1 MRVLVADRLSES
13 SLDEM
18 RTLGVEV
25 SYEPDL
31 EASELPGRLAGINVL
46 VVRGTEVSKAAF
58 EAGSA
63 LNLVIRAG
71 AGVKNIDVPT
81 ASERG
86 IYVANCPGKN
96 ASAVAELTFALIGS
110 LDRRIPDGVASLRA
124 GRWEKN
130 EYARAAGLRGRSL
143 GILGLGHI
151 GRAVLKIAHAY
162 ELSCFACSRS
172 LTAAKAA
179 ELGVTRVSTPGELAK
194 VSDIF
199 SVHLDLT
206 ERTRGIVDR
215 KVLSQLKQGA
225 FFINTARH
233 ELVDYDALQELI
245 PQKSL
250 RVGLD
255 VLPNE
260 PTTRSST
267 YRHPILETGLVY
279 AVPHIGASTD
289 EAQIAIANE
298 TVRILRSF
306 LTKGEVPNV
315 VNIAESSWSRYQLV
329 VRHVDQVGALANV
342 LAVLKRHGINVQ
354 ELDNTVFEGA
364 RAACAK
370 IRLSSRP
377 SDACLSEIMAFSGEV
392 LHVDLVTLPNLIA
405 SVMSGYSFKI
415 LRP

>member
-25 SYEPDL
+25 SYEPHL
-31 EASELPGRLAGINVL
+31 EAAELPARLPGINVL
-46 VVRGTEVSKAAF
+46 IVRGTEVNKAAF
-58 EAGSA
+58 DAGSA

-71 AGVKNIDVPT
+71 AGVRNIDVAT

-130 EYARAAGLRGRSL
+130 EYARAVGLRGRSI
-143 GILGLGHI
+143 GILGLGHV
-151 GRAVLKIAHAY
+151 GRAVLRIAQAY
-162 ELSCFACSRS
+162 ELSCYAWSRS
-172 LTAAKAA
+172 LTSAKAA
-179 ELGVTRVSTPGELAK
+179 ELGVTRVASPAELAK
-194 VSDIF
+194 VSDILT
-199 SVHLDLT
+199 VHLDLT

-215 KVLSQLKQGA
+215 NVLSQLKPGS
-225 FFINTARH
+225 FFVNTARQ
-233 ELVDYDALQELI
+233 ELVDYDALQELVA
-245 PQKSL
+245 QKNL

-260 PTTRSST
+260 PNTRNAS
-267 YRHPILETGLVY
+267 YRHPLLEAGLVY

-315 VNIAESSWSRYQLV
+315 VNIAESTYSRYQLV

-392 LHVDLVTLPNLIA
+392 LHVDLVTLPNLA
-405 SVMSGYSFKI
+405 
-415 LRP
+415 

>member
-1 MRVLVADRLSES
+1 MRVLVADRLSQS

-25 SYEPDL
+25 SYEPEL
-31 EASELPGRLAGINVL
+31 SPAELPGRLAGINVL
-46 VVRGTEVSKAAF
+46 VVRGTEVTKACF
-58 EAGSA
+58 DAGSA

-71 AGVKNIDVPT
+71 AGVKNIDVAT

-96 ASAVAELTFALIGS
+96 ASAVAELTFTLIGC
-110 LDRRIPDGVASLRA
+110 LDRRVPDGVASLRA

-130 EYARAAGLRGRSL
+130 EFARAAGLRGRSL
-143 GILGLGHI
+143 GILGLGHV
-151 GRAVLKIAHAY
+151 GRAVLKIAQAY
-162 ELSCFACSRS
+162 ELSCFAWSRS
-172 LTAAKAA
+172 LTAARAA
-179 ELGVTRVSTPGELAK
+179 ELGVTRVTSPLELAK

-199 SVHLDLT
+199 SVHLELT

-215 KVLSQLKQGA
+215 AVLSQLRPGA
-225 FFINTARH
+225 FFVNTARDG
-233 ELVDYDALQELI
+233 LVDYDALSELI
-245 PQKSL
+245 AEKNL

-255 VLPNE
+255 VLPGE
-260 PTTRSST
+260 PETRSAN
-267 YRHPILETGLVY
+267 YRHPILDSALVY
-279 AVPHIGASTD
+279 ALPHIGASTD
-289 EAQIAIANE
+289 QAQIAIANE

-370 IRLSSRP
+370 IRLLSRP

-392 LHVDLVTLPNLIA
+392 LHVDLVTLPNLA
-405 SVMSGYSFKI
+405 
-415 LRP
+415 

>member
-130 EYARAAGLRGRSL
+130 EFARAAGLRGRSL

-151 GRAVLKIAHAY
+151 GRAVVKIAHAY
-162 ELSCFACSRS
+162 ELSCFAWSRS

-179 ELGVTRVSTPGELAK
+179 ELGVTRISTPGELAK

-206 ERTRGIVDR
+206 DRTRGIVDR
-215 KVLSQLKQGA
+215 KVLSQLKPGA
-225 FFINTARH
+225 FFVNTARH

-245 PQKSL
+245 PQKNL

-255 VLPNE
+255 VLPDE

-377 SDACLSEIMAFSGEV
+377 SDGCLSEIMAFSGEV
-392 LHVDLVTLPNLIA
+392 LHVDLVTLPNLA
-405 SVMSGYSFKI
+405 
-415 LRP
+415 

>member
-1 MRVLVADRLSES
+1 MRVLVADRLSQS

-25 SYEPDL
+25 SYEPEL
-31 EASELPGRLAGINVL
+31 EAAELPARLPGINVL
-46 VVRGTEVSKAAF
+46 VVRGTEVNKAAF
-58 EAGSA
+58 DAGSA

-130 EYARAAGLRGRSL
+130 EFARAAGLKGRSL
-143 GILGLGHI
+143 GLLGLGHI
-151 GRAVLKIAHAY
+151 GRAVLKIAQAY
-162 ELSCFACSRS
+162 ELNCFAWSRS

-179 ELGVTRVSTPGELAK
+179 DLGVTRVNSPGELAK

-206 ERTRGIVDR
+206 ERTRGIVDK
-215 KVLSQLKQGA
+215 KVLSQLRPGA
-225 FFINTARH
+225 LFINTARD

-245 PQKSL
+245 PQKNL

-260 PTTRSST
+260 PQTRNST
-267 YRHPILETGLVY
+267 YRHPILEAGLVY

-377 SDACLSEIMAFSGEV
+377 SDGCLSEIMAFSGEV
-392 LHVDLVTLPNLIA
+392 LHVDLVTLPNLA
-405 SVMSGYSFKI
+405 
-415 LRP
+415 

>member
-392 LHVDLVTLPNLIA
+392 LHVDLVTLPNLA
-405 SVMSGYSFKI
+405 
-415 LRP
+415 

>member
-25 SYEPDL
+25 SYEPEL
-31 EASELPGRLAGINVL
+31 EAGDLPQRLAGINVL

-58 EAGSA
+58 DGGSA

-71 AGVKNIDVPT
+71 AGVKNIDVAT

-96 ASAVAELTFALIGS
+96 ASAVAELTFTLIGC
-110 LDRRIPDGVASLRA
+110 LDRRVPDGVASLRA

-130 EYARAAGLRGRSL
+130 EFARAAGLRGRAF
-143 GILGLGHI
+143 GILGLGHV
-151 GRAVLKIAHAY
+151 GRAVLKIAQAY
-162 ELSCFACSRS
+162 ELECFACSRS

-179 ELGVTRVSTPGELAK
+179 ELGVTRVASPAELAK
-194 VSDIF
+194 VSDIL
-199 SVHLDLT
+199 SVHLELT

-215 KVLSQLKQGA
+215 KVLSQLKPGS
-225 FFINTARH
+225 FFVNTARD
-233 ELVDYDALQELI
+233 ELVDYDALLELI
-245 PQKSL
+245 PQKGL

-255 VLPNE
+255 VLPGE
-260 PTTRSST
+260 PETRSAT
-267 YRHPILETGLVY
+267 YRHAILESGLVY

-315 VNIAESSWSRYQLV
+315 VNIAESSYSRYQLV

-342 LAVLKRHGINVQ
+342 LGVLKRHGINVQ

-392 LHVDLVTLPNLIA
+392 LHVDLVTLPNLA
-405 SVMSGYSFKI
+405 
-415 LRP
+415 

>member
-1 MRVLVADRLSES
+1 
-13 SLDEM
+13 M

-25 SYEPDL
+25 SYEPEL
-31 EASELPGRLAGINVL
+31 EAAELPGRLAGINVL
-46 VVRGTEVSKAAF
+46 VVRGTEVNKAAF
-58 EAGSA
+58 DAGSA

-130 EYARAAGLRGRSL
+130 EFARAAGLRGRSL

-151 GRAVLKIAHAY
+151 GRAVLKIAQAY
-162 ELSCFACSRS
+162 ELNCFAWSRS
-172 LTAAKAA
+172 LTSAKAA
-179 ELGVTRVSTPGELAK
+179 ELGVTRVASPAELAK

-206 ERTRGIVDR
+206 ERTRGIVDK
-215 KVLSQLKQGA
+215 KVLSQLRPGA
-225 FFINTARH
+225 FFVNTARD

-245 PQKSL
+245 GPKNL

-260 PTTRSST
+260 PQVRNST
-267 YRHPILETGLVY
+267 YRHPILDTGLVY

-377 SDACLSEIMAFSGEV
+377 SDGCLSEIMAFSGEV
-392 LHVDLVTLPNLIA
+392 LHVDLVTLPNLA
-405 SVMSGYSFKI
+405 
-415 LRP
+415 

>member
-1 MRVLVADRLSES
+1 MRVLVADRLSEN

-18 RTLGVEV
+18 RSLGVEV
-25 SYEPDL
+25 SYEPELKAADL
-31 EASELPGRLAGINVL
+31 PARLPGVNVL
-46 VVRGTEVSKAAF
+46 VVRGTQVNKEAF
-58 EAGSA
+58 DAGSA

-71 AGVKNIDVPT
+71 AGVKNIDVAT

-86 IYVANCPGKN
+86 IYVAACPGKN
-96 ASAVAELTFALIGS
+96 ASAVAELTFTLIGC
-110 LDRRIPDGVASLRA
+110 LDRRVPDGVASLRA
-124 GRWEKN
+124 GKWEKD
-130 EYARAAGLRGRSL
+130 EFARAGGLRGRSL
-143 GILGLGHI
+143 GILGLGHV
-151 GRAVLKIAHAY
+151 GRAVLKIAQAY
-162 ELSCFACSRS
+162 ELECYAWSRS

-179 ELGVTRVSTPGELAK
+179 ELGVRRVASPAELAK

-199 SVHLDLT
+199 TVHLELS

-225 FFINTARH
+225 FFVNTARDG
-233 ELVDYDALQELI
+233 LVDYDALLELI
-245 PQKSL
+245 PQKNL

-255 VLPNE
+255 VMPNE
-260 PTTRSST
+260 PDTRHST
-267 YRHPILETGLVY
+267 YRHPIIETGLVY

-289 EAQIAIANE
+289 EAQIAISNE

-342 LAVLKRHGINVQ
+342 LGVLKRHGINVQ

-392 LHVDLVTLPNLIA
+392 LHVDLVTLPNLA
-405 SVMSGYSFKI
+405 
-415 LRP
+415 

>member
-25 SYEPDL
+25 SYEPEL
-31 EASELPGRLAGINVL
+31 VASELPGRLSGVNVL
-46 VVRGTEVSKAAF
+46 VVRGTAVSKDAF
-58 EAGSA
+58 DAGSA

-71 AGVKNIDVPT
+71 AGVKNIDVAT

-96 ASAVAELTFALIGS
+96 ASAVAELTFTLIGC
-110 LDRRIPDGVASLRA
+110 LDRRVPDAVASLRA

-130 EYARAAGLRGRSL
+130 EFARAIGLRGRSL
-143 GILGLGHI
+143 GILGLGHV
-151 GRAVLKIAHAY
+151 GRAEAKIAQAY
-162 ELSCFACSRS
+162 GMPCFAWSRS
-172 LTAAKAA
+172 LTSAKAA
-179 ELGVTRVSTPGELAK
+179 ELGVTRVASPIELAK
-194 VSDIF
+194 VADIF
-199 SVHLDLT
+199 SVHLELT

-215 KVLSQLKQGA
+215 KVLSQLKPGA
-225 FFINTARH
+225 FFVNTARD
-233 ELVDYDALQELI
+233 ELVDYEALRELI
-245 PQKSL
+245 PQKNL

-255 VLPNE
+255 VLPSE
-260 PTTRSST
+260 PETRDGA

-279 AVPHIGASTD
+279 AVPHLGASTD

-342 LAVLKRHGINVQ
+342 LGVLKRHGINVQ

-392 LHVDLVTLPNLIA
+392 LHVDLVTLPNLA
-405 SVMSGYSFKI
+405 
-415 LRP
+415 

>member
-31 EASELPGRLAGINVL
+31 DSAELTARLPGFNVL
-46 VVRGTEVSKAAF
+46 IVRGTEVNKAAF
-58 EAGSA
+58 DAGSA

-71 AGVKNIDVPT
+71 AGVKNIDVAT

-96 ASAVAELTFALIGS
+96 ASAVAELTFALIGC

-130 EYARAAGLRGRSL
+130 EFARATGLRGRSI
-143 GILGLGHI
+143 GILGLGHV
-151 GRAVLKIAHAY
+151 GRAVLKIAQAY
-162 ELSCFACSRS
+162 ELTCYAYSRS
-172 LTAAKAA
+172 LTAARAA
-179 ELGVTRVSTPGELAK
+179 ELGVTRVASAVELAK
-194 VSDIF
+194 VSDILT
-199 SVHLDLT
+199 VHLELS
-206 ERTRGIVDR
+206 ERTRGVVDR
-215 KVLSQLKQGA
+215 KVLSQLKPGS
-225 FFINTARH
+225 FFINTARD
-233 ELVDYDALQELI
+233 ELVDYDALQELVVE
-245 PQKSL
+245 KSL

-255 VLPNE
+255 VLPGE
-260 PTTRSST
+260 PTTRIAQ
-267 YRHPILETGLVY
+267 YRHPLLETGLVY

-315 VNIAESSWSRYQLV
+315 VNIAESTYSRYQLV

-392 LHVDLVTLPNLIA
+392 LHVDLVTLPNLA
-405 SVMSGYSFKI
+405 
-415 LRP
+415 

>member
-1 MRVLVADRLSES
+1 MRVLVADRLSEH

-25 SYEPDL
+25 SYEPELD
-31 EASELPGRLAGINVL
+31 ASELPRRLPGINVL
-46 VVRGTEVSKAAF
+46 VVRGTEVNKAAF
-58 EAGSA
+58 DAGSA

-71 AGVKNIDVPT
+71 AGVKNIDVAT

-86 IYVANCPGKN
+86 IYVASCPGKN
-96 ASAVAELTFALIGS
+96 ASAVAELTFTLIGC

-130 EYARAAGLRGRSL
+130 EYARAVGLRGRSI
-143 GILGLGHI
+143 GILGLGHV
-151 GRAVLKIAHAY
+151 GRQVLKLAQAY
-162 ELSCFACSRS
+162 GLSCFAWSRS
-172 LTAAKAA
+172 LTSAKAS
-179 ELGVTRVSTPGELAK
+179 ELGVTRVASAAELAK

-199 SVHLDLT
+199 SVHLELS

-215 KVLSQLKQGA
+215 KVLSNLKQGA
-225 FFINTARH
+225 FFVNTARDG
-233 ELVDYDALQELI
+233 LVDYDALLELV

-255 VLPNE
+255 VMPGE
-260 PTTRSST
+260 PETRDST
-267 YRHPILETGLVY
+267 YRHAILESGLVY

-315 VNIAESSWSRYQLV
+315 VNIAESTYSRYQLV

-377 SDACLSEIMAFSGEV
+377 SESCLSEIMAFSGEV
-392 LHVDLVTLPNLIA
+392 LHVDLVTLPNLA
-405 SVMSGYSFKI
+405 
-415 LRP
+415 

>member
-1 MRVLVADRLSES
+1 MRVLVADRLSQS

-25 SYEPDL
+25 SYEPEL
-31 EASELPGRLAGINVL
+31 EAAELPARLPGINVL
-46 VVRGTEVSKAAF
+46 VVRGTEVNKAAF
-58 EAGSA
+58 DAGSA

-130 EYARAAGLRGRSL
+130 EFARAAGLKGRSL

-151 GRAVLKIAHAY
+151 GRAVLKIAQAY
-162 ELSCFACSRS
+162 ELNCFAWSRS

-179 ELGVTRVSTPGELAK
+179 DLGVTRVNSPGELAK

-199 SVHLDLT
+199 TVHLDLT
-206 ERTRGIVDR
+206 ERTRGILDK
-215 KVLSQLKQGA
+215 KVLSQLRPGA
-225 FFINTARH
+225 LFINTARD

-245 PQKSL
+245 PLKNL

-260 PTTRSST
+260 PQTRNST
-267 YRHPILETGLVY
+267 YRHPILEAGLVY

-377 SDACLSEIMAFSGEV
+377 SDGCLSEIMAFSGEI
-392 LHVDLVTLPNLIA
+392 LHVDLVTLPNLA
-405 SVMSGYSFKI
+405 
-415 LRP
+415 

>member
-25 SYEPDL
+25 SYEPEL
-31 EASELPGRLAGINVL
+31 EAAELPARLADINVL
-46 VVRGTEVSKAAF
+46 IVRGTEVNKAAF
-58 EAGSA
+58 DAGSA

-71 AGVKNIDVPT
+71 AGVKNIDVAT

-110 LDRRIPDGVASLRA
+110 LDRRIPDGVASMRA
-124 GRWEKN
+124 GRWEKH
-130 EYARAAGLRGRSL
+130 EFARAVGLRGRSL
-143 GILGLGHI
+143 GILGLGHV
-151 GRAVLKIAHAY
+151 GRAVLKIAQAY
-162 ELSCFACSRS
+162 ELNCFAWSRS
-172 LTAAKAA
+172 LTAARAA
-179 ELGVTRVSTPGELAK
+179 ELGVTRVASPLDLAR

-199 SVHLDLT
+199 SVHLELT

-215 KVLSQLKQGA
+215 NVLSQLKPGA
-225 FFINTARH
+225 FFINTARE

-245 PQKSL
+245 PQKNW

-260 PTTRSST
+260 PGTRHST
-267 YRHPILETGLVY
+267 YRHPLLEMGHVY

-392 LHVDLVTLPNLIA
+392 LHVDLVTLPNLA
-405 SVMSGYSFKI
+405 
-415 LRP
+415 

>member
-1 MRVLVADRLSES
+1 MRVLVADRLSQS

-25 SYEPDL
+25 SYEPEL
-31 EASELPGRLAGINVL
+31 EAAELPARLPGINVL
-46 VVRGTEVSKAAF
+46 VVRGTEVNKAAF
-58 EAGSA
+58 DAGSA

-130 EYARAAGLRGRSL
+130 EFARAAGLKGRSL

-151 GRAVLKIAHAY
+151 GRAVLKIAQAY
-162 ELSCFACSRS
+162 ELNCFAWSRS

-179 ELGVTRVSTPGELAK
+179 DLGVTRVNSPGELAK

-206 ERTRGIVDR
+206 ERTRGILDK
-215 KVLSQLKQGA
+215 KVLSQLRPGA
-225 FFINTARH
+225 LFINTARD

-245 PQKSL
+245 PQKNL

-260 PTTRSST
+260 PQTRNST
-267 YRHPILETGLVY
+267 YRHPILEAGLVY

-377 SDACLSEIMAFSGEV
+377 SDGCLSEIMAFSGEV
-392 LHVDLVTLPNLIA
+392 LHVDLVTLPNLA
-405 SVMSGYSFKI
+405 
-415 LRP
+415 

>member
-25 SYEPDL
+25 SYEPELD
-31 EASELPGRLAGINVL
+31 ASELPARLAGVNVL

-58 EAGSA
+58 DAGSA

-130 EYARAAGLRGRSL
+130 EYARAAGLRGRSI

-151 GRAVLKIAHAY
+151 GRAVLKIAQAY
-162 ELSCFACSRS
+162 ELTCFAWSRS

-179 ELGVTRVSTPGELAK
+179 DLGVTRVNSPTELAK

-199 SVHLDLT
+199 TVHLDLT
-206 ERTRGIVDR
+206 DRTRGILDK
-215 KVLSQLKQGA
+215 KVLSQLRQGA

-233 ELVDYDALQELI
+233 ELVDYDALQELVG
-245 PQKSL
+245 PKNL

-255 VLPNE
+255 VLPGE
-260 PTTRSST
+260 PQTRNST
-267 YRHPILETGLVY
+267 YRHPILDSGLVY

-289 EAQIAIANE
+289 QAQIAIANE

-392 LHVDLVTLPNLIA
+392 LHVDLVTLPNLA
-405 SVMSGYSFKI
+405 
-415 LRP
+415 